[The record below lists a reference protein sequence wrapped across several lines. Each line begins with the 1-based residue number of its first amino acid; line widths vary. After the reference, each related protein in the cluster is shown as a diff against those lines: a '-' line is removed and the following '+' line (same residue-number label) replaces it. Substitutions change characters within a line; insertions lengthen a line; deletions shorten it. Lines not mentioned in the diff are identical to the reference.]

1 MCRSI
6 KQLRLSNVT
15 SEPIASRAEMEAA
28 ALQYVRKVT
37 GFRVPSRAN
46 KAAFDR
52 AVQEIADATQHALE
66 AMTQPKLV
74 NQ

>member
-6 KQLRLSNVT
+6 KQLRSMDDPAT
-15 SEPIASRAEMEAA
+15 EGEIQEA

-46 KAAFDR
+46 RETFDR
-52 AVQEIADATQHALE
+52 AVEEVAAATRRALAALAPPGTHA
-66 AMTQPKLV
+66 
-74 NQ
+74 

>member
-15 SEPIASRAEMEAA
+15 AEPIASRAEMEAA

-46 KAAFDR
+46 KEAFDR
-52 AVQEIADATQHALE
+52 AVQEIADATQKVLE

-74 NQ
+74 E

>member
-52 AVQEIADATQHALE
+52 AVQEIADSTQRALE
-66 AMTQPKLV
+66 AMVQPKMV
-74 NQ
+74 

>member
-52 AVQEIADATQHALE
+52 AVQEIADATQKVLE

-74 NQ
+74 E